1 MKSFLDLNQSFC
13 MKERLCPAFIM
24 SIDKFEDKFNKKKNS
39 RTFSGIV
46 DKAFEPDITQEV
58 N

>member
-1 MKSFLDLNQSFC
+1 